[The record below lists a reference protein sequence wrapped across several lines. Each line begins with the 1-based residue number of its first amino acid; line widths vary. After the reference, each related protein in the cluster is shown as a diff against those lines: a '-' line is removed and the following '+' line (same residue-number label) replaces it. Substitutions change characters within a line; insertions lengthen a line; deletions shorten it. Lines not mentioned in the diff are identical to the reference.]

1 MLQWICEE
9 TIEQQGIQA
18 LSHHNT
24 AFQQLLKPLS
34 RHEFEGLAKLH
45 HVGQKLRSASRWDQ
59 FVGMA
64 MSQLSGRQ
72 SLRDIQSNLEAQQH
86 KLYHLGAKPIART
99 TLARLNEKQPAELYE
114 ALFYKLLARCKS
126 QPGKHKFRFK
136 NPLYSLDASALDLSL
151 SLFPWAAH
159 RDDAANVKLSVG
171 LNHATEVPE
180 FVALSDGNENDMVE
194 GRKFAFPK
202 GSIVAFD
209 KGYVD
214 YQWFGSLTKQGVSF
228 VTRLRAKAVYRVL
241 VRKTFDKASGIT
253 SDQIIELSSAHAI
266 KRGAPT
272 LRRVGYRDA
281 EGRHYQFLTNNFR
294 LSAKTIAAIYKDRWK
309 VELFFKAIK
318 QNLKIKAFVG
328 TSKNAVLTQ
337 VWIALIVYL
346 LVAFAR
352 YSAKEGWTVQ
362 RMLRVLQL
370 NLFERKTL
378 KEIFNPSPP
387 SNQKDQPQM
396 RLVL

>member
-1 MLQWICEE
+1 M
-9 TIEQQGIQA
+9 
-18 LSHHNT
+18 SHHNT
-24 AFQQLLKPLS
+24 AFHQLLKPLS
-34 RHEFEGLAKLH
+34 RHEFEGLAKQY

-59 FVGMA
+59 FIGMA

-114 ALFYKLLARCKS
+114 ALFYKLLSRCQS
-126 QPGKHKFRFK
+126 HPGSHKFRFK
-136 NPLYSLDASALDLSL
+136 SPLYSLDASALDLSL
-151 SLFPWAAH
+151 KQFPWAAY
-159 RDDAANVKLSVG
+159 REDTANVKLSVG
-171 LNHATEVPE
+171 LNHATDIPE
-180 FVALSDGNENDMVE
+180 FVALSDGSENDMVE

-214 YQWFGSLTKQGVSF
+214 YQWFGKLTKQGVSF
-228 VTRLRAKAVYRVL
+228 VTRLRAKAIYRVL
-241 VRKTFDKASGIT
+241 ERRPIDQKTGVT
-253 SDQIIELSSAHAI
+253 SDQIIELSSAHAL
-266 KRGAPT
+266 KRGAPR
-272 LRRVGYRDA
+272 LRRVGYRDG
-281 EGRHYQFLTNNFR
+281 ETGRHYRFLTNNFT
-294 LSAKTIAAIYKDRWK
+294 LSAGTIAAIYKDRWK

-328 TSKNAVLTQ
+328 VSKNAVLTQ
-337 VWIALIVYL
+337 IWIALIVYL

-370 NLFERKTL
+370 NLFERKAL
-378 KEIFNPSPP
+378 RDIFNPSPP
-387 SNQKDQPQM
+387 PNQKDQPQM

>member
-1 MLQWICEE
+1 MCNQ
-9 TIEQQGIQA
+9 TQQQQGIQA

-34 RHEFEGLAKLH
+34 RHEFEGLAKQH
-45 HVGQKLRSASRWDQ
+45 HVGQKLRAASRWDQ
-59 FVGMA
+59 FIGMA

-114 ALFYKLLARCKS
+114 ALFHKLLGRCKN

-136 NPLYSLDASALDLSL
+136 NPLYSLDASALDLSMK
-151 SLFPWAAH
+151 LFPWAAH
-159 RDDAANVKLSVG
+159 RDDTANVKLSVG
-171 LNHATEVPE
+171 VNHATDIPE
-180 FVALSDGNENDMVE
+180 FVALSDGNENDMVA
-194 GRKFAFPK
+194 GRKFSFPK

-214 YQWFGSLTKQGVSF
+214 YEWFRNLTKQGVSF
-228 VTRLRAKAVYRVL
+228 VTRLRSKAVYRVL
-241 VRKTFDKASGIT
+241 ERRPVVTQSSVT
-253 SDQIIELSSAHAI
+253 SDQVIELSSAHAI
-266 KRGAPT
+266 KRGAPR
-272 LRRVGYRDA
+272 LRRVGYRDRDT
-281 EGRHYQFLTNNFR
+281 GKHYEFLTNNFT
-294 LSAKTIAAIYKDRWK
+294 LAATTIAGIYKDRWK

-370 NLFERKTL
+370 NLFERKAL
-378 KEIFNPSPP
+378 AQIFNPSPP
-387 SNQKDQPQM
+387 PNQKNQPQM

>member
-1 MLQWICEE
+1 LCDQSQQ
-9 TIEQQGIQA
+9 QQGIQA

-24 AFQQLLKPLS
+24 AFHQLLKPLP
-34 RHEFEGLAKLH
+34 RHEFETLARQH
-45 HVGQKLRSASRWDQ
+45 HVGQKLRAASRWDQ
-59 FVGMA
+59 FIGMA

-99 TLARLNEKQPAELYE
+99 TLARLNEHQPAELYE
-114 ALFYKLLARCKS
+114 ALFHQLLARCKS

-136 NPLYSLDASALDLSL
+136 NPLYSLDASALELATSRY
-151 SLFPWAAH
+151 PWAAH

-171 LNHATEVPE
+171 LNHATDVPE
-180 FVALSDGNENDMVE
+180 FVALSDGSENDMVA
-194 GRKFAFPK
+194 GRRFRFPK

-228 VTRLRAKAVYRVL
+228 VTRLRSKAVYRVL
-241 VRKTFDKASGIT
+241 ERRSVDEKTGIT
-253 SDQIIELSSAHAI
+253 SDQLIELTSAHAI
-266 KRGAPT
+266 KRGAPR
-272 LRRVGYRDA
+272 LRRIGYRDA
-281 EGRHYQFLTNNFR
+281 ETNRHYQFLTNNLT
-294 LSAKTIAAIYKDRWK
+294 LSATTIAAIYKDRWK

-328 TSKNAVLTQ
+328 TSRNAVMTQ
-337 VWIALIVYL
+337 IWIALIVYL

-352 YSAKEGWTVQ
+352 YSAKKGWTVQ

-370 NLFERKTL
+370 NLFERKNL
-378 KEIFNPSPP
+378 SEIFNPSPP
-387 SNQKDQPQM
+387 PNQKDQPQM